1 MQVLYQKIKAT
12 FKKIRFFPGGGCSA
26 PVGVST
32 SLKPL
37 DAQFQ
42 LSITGAVWSLDGTTK
57 LDHTLKQ
64 TFVQIKRTQKHKL
77 SPTEEQDC
85 KKIKISEDSNEI
97 VPPEIITSVKSDEIG
112 NCSDVSMNEKFHVDK
127 RIFCGLTANVSV
139 PIEVVIKC
147 DNLGKDLA
155 NALIEKGALD
165 VMKVTQ
171 DLIRSST
178 VAKTS

>member
-77 SPTEEQDC
+77 SPTEEQEC